1 MRAMRK
7 IFKTTFASMLALG
20 VCVWVGETRADGLS
34 GDDDI
39 ALNSS
44 VTSADLSELSGG
56 SVSVVSADADVTQHG
71 DVDGNTVSNVGSGSV
86 WTGSAS
92 NINNGSNGIVM
103 QAANSGMNSLIQQST
118 TINVVIATP
127 QN

>member
-1 MRAMRK
+1 MRK

-34 GDDDI
+34 GDDEI
-39 ALNSS
+39 AVNSS

-56 SVSVVSADADVTQHG
+56 SQSIVAAVADVNQDGTVSSNTVTNNG
-71 DVDGNTVSNVGSGSV
+71 TGSISTGGNTVVN
-86 WTGSAS
+86 TGST
-92 NINNGSNGIVM
+92 GIVM

-118 TINVVIATP
+118 TINVIFAP
-127 QN
+127 PN

>member
-1 MRAMRK
+1 MRK

>member
-1 MRAMRK
+1 MRT
-7 IFKTTFASMLALG
+7 ISKTILASMLALG
-20 VCVWVGETRADGLS
+20 ACVWVGETRADGLS

-44 VTSADLSELSGG
+44 VTASDLSELSGG

-71 DVDGNTVSNVGSGSV
+71 DVDGNTVSNTGSGSV

-92 NINNGSNGIVM
+92 NINSGSNGIVM